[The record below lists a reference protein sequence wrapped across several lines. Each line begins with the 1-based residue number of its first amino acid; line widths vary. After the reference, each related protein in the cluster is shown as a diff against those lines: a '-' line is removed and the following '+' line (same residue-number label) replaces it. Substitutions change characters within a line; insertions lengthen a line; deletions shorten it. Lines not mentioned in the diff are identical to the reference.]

1 MGIVGKNCYLGGKY
15 NEIKKSFNECVITIF
30 PYSAHGLRTR

>member
-15 NEIKKSFNECVITIF
+15 NEIKKSFNESFVTIF
-30 PYSAHGLRTR
+30 PYSTHCLRKR